1 MKHPANVLD
10 DRRWLFVS
18 THGTQLCS
26 TIFEHTSLMVDLAYV
41 KKRRTRKAV
50 AILAGIASLATAV
63 FVIVAFLGRFV
74 GTFTVALDSGD
85 VQLSLSE
92 KSSFEDATSYI
103 KFDQLPSFD
112 LTTFTNLPDASE
124 IDNEQSD
131 YLYGV
136 VPDGRG
142 NSVLRY
148 FKTTFYV
155 KNTGETTANYDVKV
169 NITKN
174 DPGTTSKGGLVYLD
188 TILRVMVYENNAE
201 ADEHNYTVYAHKRAT
216 PNSSDVEADIF
227 KEYTSYSNLN
237 DLRKYG
243 DDLPFLAEMFES
255 DNVVATLSTKGFA
268 KGETKRYTIVTW
280 LEGEDID
287 AQGNPPKGGNLKLGV
302 TINAYEN
309 TK

>member
-18 THGTQLCS
+18 THGTQLRS
-26 TIFEHTSLMVDLAYV
+26 TIFEHLSLMVELAYV
-41 KKRRTRKAV
+41 KKRKRRKAT
-50 AILAGIASLATAV
+50 AIIAGVASLATAV
-63 FVIVAFLGRFV
+63 FIIVAFLGRFV

-92 KSSFEDATSYI
+92 KSSFENATSYI
-103 KFDQLPSFD
+103 KFDELPSFD

-136 VPDGRG
+136 VPDGKG

-148 FKTTFYV
+148 FKTTFYI
-155 KNTGETTANYDVKV
+155 KNTGETTADYDLKV

-174 DPGTTSKGGLVYLD
+174 DPGTTAKGGLVYLD
-188 TILRVMVYENNAE
+188 TILRVMVYENNA
-201 ADEHNYTVYAHKRAT
+201 DTSEHNYTVYAHKRTT
-216 PNSSDVEADIF
+216 PNSSSVEADIF
-227 KEYTSYSNLN
+227 KEYTSYSNKNTL
-237 DLRKYG
+237 DQYG
-243 DDLPFLAEMFES
+243 EDLPFLAEMFES
-255 DNVVATLSTKGFA
+255 DNTVATLSNKGFTKGEA
-268 KGETKRYTIVTW
+268 KRYTIVTW

-309 TK
+309 NK

>member
-1 MKHPANVLD
+1 
-10 DRRWLFVS
+10 
-18 THGTQLCS
+18 
-26 TIFEHTSLMVDLAYV
+26 MVELASI
-41 KKRRTRKAV
+41 KKRKRRKLV
-50 AILAGIASLATAV
+50 AILGGIASLATAV
-63 FVIVAFLGRFV
+63 FIIVAFLGRFV

-85 VQLSLSE
+85 VKLSLAE
-92 KSSFEDATSYI
+92 KSSFEEATSYI

-112 LTTFTNLPDASE
+112 LTTFTNLPEAST
-124 IDNEQSD
+124 IDNEQND
-131 YLYGV
+131 YLYGA
-136 VPDGRG
+136 VPDGKG

-155 KNTGETTANYDVKV
+155 KNTGEITADYDVKI

-174 DPGTTSKGGLVYLD
+174 EPGTTAKGGLIYLD
-188 TILRVMVYENNAE
+188 TILRVMVYENDAE
-201 ADEHNYTVYAHKRAT
+201 SDEHNYSVYAHKRST
-216 PNSSDVEADIF
+216 PNSSTVEADIF
-227 KEYTSYSNLN
+227 KEYTSYSKESK
-237 DLRKYG
+237 LREYG
-243 DDLPFLAEMFES
+243 EDLPFLAEMFET
-255 DNVVATLSTKGFA
+255 DNTVVTLSNIGFT

>member
-1 MKHPANVLD
+1 MYWMIGAGF
-10 DRRWLFVS
+10 LFQPMGQITLNYFLS
-18 THGTQLCS
+18 TLH
-26 TIFEHTSLMVDLAYV
+26 LMVELAYV
-41 KKRRTRKAV
+41 KKRKRRKLV
-50 AILAGIASLATAV
+50 AILSGIASLAIAV
-63 FVIVAFLGRFV
+63 FIIVAFLGRFV

-85 VQLSLSE
+85 VKLSLAE
-92 KSSFEDATSYI
+92 KSSFEEATSYI

-112 LTTFTNLPDASE
+112 LTTFTNLPEAST

-131 YLYGV
+131 YLYGA
-136 VPDGRG
+136 VPDGKG

-148 FKTTFYV
+148 FKSTFYV
-155 KNTGETTANYDVKV
+155 KNTGEITADYDLKI

-174 DPGTTSKGGLVYLD
+174 EPGTTAKGGLIYLD
-188 TILRVMVYENNAE
+188 TILRVMVYENNADT
-201 ADEHNYTVYAHKRAT
+201 DEHNYSVYAHKRRT
-216 PNSSDVEADIF
+216 PNTSTVEADIF
-227 KEYTSYSNLN
+227 KEYTSYS
-237 DLRKYG
+237 DESELREYG
-243 DDLPFLAEMFES
+243 EDLPFLAEMFET
-255 DNVVATLSTKGFA
+255 DNTVVTLSNIGFT

>member
-1 MKHPANVLD
+1 
-10 DRRWLFVS
+10 
-18 THGTQLCS
+18 
-26 TIFEHTSLMVDLAYV
+26 MVELAYV
-41 KKRRTRKAV
+41 KKRRRRKAV
-50 AILAGIASLATAV
+50 AVLAGAASLATGT
-63 FVIVAFLGRFV
+63 FVLVAYLGRFV

-85 VQLSLSE
+85 VKLSLSE
-92 KSSFEDATSYI
+92 KSSFENATSYI

-112 LTTFTNLPDASE
+112 LTTFTNLPEANE

-131 YLYGV
+131 YLYGAI
-136 VPDGRG
+136 PDGKG
-142 NSVLRY
+142 NSVLKY

-155 KNTGETTANYDVKV
+155 RNTGEVTASYDVKV

-174 DPGTTSKGGLVYLD
+174 DPGTTAKGGLVYLD
-188 TILRVMVYENNAE
+188 TILRVMVYENDGESDN
-201 ADEHNYTVYAHKRAT
+201 HNYTVYARKRST
-216 PNSSDVEADIF
+216 PNSSTVESDIF
-227 KEYTSYSNLN
+227 KEYTSFSNAN
-237 DLRKYG
+237 DLAKYG
-243 DDLPFLAEMFES
+243 EDLPFLAEMFET
-255 DNVVATLSTKGFA
+255 DNTVVTLSNNGFA

>member
-1 MKHPANVLD
+1 
-10 DRRWLFVS
+10 
-18 THGTQLCS
+18 
-26 TIFEHTSLMVDLAYV
+26 MVELAYV
-41 KKRRTRKAV
+41 KKRKRRKLV
-50 AILAGIASLATAV
+50 AILGGIASLATAV
-63 FVIVAFLGRFV
+63 FIIVAFLGRFV

-85 VQLSLSE
+85 VKLSLAE

-112 LTTFTNLPDASE
+112 LTTFTNLPEASA

-131 YLYGV
+131 YLYGA
-136 VPDGRG
+136 VPDGKG

-155 KNTGETTANYDVKV
+155 RNTGEVTADYDVKV

-174 DPGTTSKGGLVYLD
+174 EPGTTSKGGLIYLD

-201 ADEHNYTVYAHKRAT
+201 TDEHNYTVYARKRNT
-216 PNSSDVEADIF
+216 PNSSSVEADIF
-227 KEYTSYSNLN
+227 KEYTSYSNKNTL
-237 DLRKYG
+237 DEYG
-243 DDLPFLAEMFES
+243 EDLPFLAEMFET
-255 DNVVATLSTKGFA
+255 DNTVVTLPTKGFT